1 MWFSKETWSGVKEE
15 RTGKGSEGRRRERGR
30 IVWNIKWNILICQ
43 IRETQISFDLWK
55 VWSVFLLEWK
65 CLAVWAFCIIKKT
78 IGFLFM
84 LQPYL
89 LSSKV
94 LLFWYE
100 VLNVMTTYDL
110 HRSWVES
117 SGWYVHSHLCS
128 LRHNYLYSG
137 SLYISCVNDVV
148 SLSDTMITAFDTDF
162 PKYGISFLTNVLPSS
177 FLPLSSILFW
187 LWG

>member
-1 MWFSKETWSGVKEE
+1 MYLIKVKLKLLLVVWFSKETWSGVKEE

-43 IRETQISFDLWK
+43 IWETQISFDLWK
-55 VWSVFLLEWK
+55 AWSVFLLEWK

-110 HRSWVES
+110 PRSWVES
-117 SGWYVHSHLCS
+117 SGWLCTLTPVFS
-128 LRHNYLYSG
+128 QTQLLILR
-137 SLYISCVNDVV
+137 
-148 SLSDTMITAFDTDF
+148 IT
-162 PKYGISFLTNVLPSS
+162 LHQLR
-177 FLPLSSILFW
+177 
-187 LWG
+187 